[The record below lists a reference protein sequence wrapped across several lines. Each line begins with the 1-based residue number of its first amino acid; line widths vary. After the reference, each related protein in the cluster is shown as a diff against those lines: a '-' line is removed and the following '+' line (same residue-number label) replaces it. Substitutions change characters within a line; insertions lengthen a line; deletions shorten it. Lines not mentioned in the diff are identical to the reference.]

1 MYYRIF
7 SKLKWF
13 DYRLNPV
20 FLVCFNVLTHLGT
33 LWYGKRAILLHSSFV
48 TYTLVSIIIDVKD
61 VFKRLRIP
69 MVKYRNAIMV
79 FSLFHLV
86 NPLLMTVR
94 VEMNKYFV
102 YAHLCACFI
111 LHIVHMHYVTIVF
124 RLMNYKDRKHWTLLF
139 ITNALEMCT
148 NLCLICEYDYMY
160 GYTAIITE
168 CVCPYVLMYV
178 RKKSRHSIE
187 RFTRLRSL
195 SPNTNIEH
203 VNKNVIRRVIVFN
216 TPSTLNT

>member
-1 MYYRIF
+1 ML
-7 SKLKWF
+7 SKFKWF

-20 FLVCFNVLTHLGT
+20 FLVSFNVLTHLGT
-33 LWYGKRAILLHSSFV
+33 LWYSKRAILLHSSFV
-48 TYTLVSIIIDVKD
+48 TYTLISIIIDVKD

-69 MVKYRNAIMV
+69 MVQYRNAIMI

-86 NPLLMTVR
+86 NPLLMTVH

-124 RLMNYKDRKHWTLLF
+124 RLMNYKDRKHWILLF
-139 ITNALEMCT
+139 IANILEMCT
-148 NLCLICEYDYMY
+148 NVCLICKYYDTYV
-160 GYTAIITE
+160 YTAIITE

-178 RKKSRHSIE
+178 RKKSRRSVE
-187 RFTRLRSL
+187 RFTRLNSH
-195 SPNTNIEH
+195 SPNINIQRNNH
-203 VNKNVIRRVIVFN
+203 NVIRRVIVFN

>member
-1 MYYRIF
+1 MF
-7 SKLKWF
+7 KWF

-20 FLVCFNVLTHLGT
+20 FLVSFNVLTHLGT
-33 LWYGKRAILLHSSFV
+33 LWYGKRAILLH
-48 TYTLVSIIIDVKD
+48 
-61 VFKRLRIP
+61 
-69 MVKYRNAIMV
+69 YRNAIMV

-94 VEMNKYFV
+94 SKIMSKHFV

-111 LHIVHMHYVTIVF
+111 LHLLHMHYVMIVF
-124 RLMNYKDRKHWTLLF
+124 RLMNYMDRKHWTLLF

-148 NLCLICEYDYMY
+148 NVCLICEYDDMY

>member
-1 MYYRIF
+1 MLLGKF
-7 SKLKWF
+7 KWF

-20 FLVCFNVLTHLGT
+20 FLVSFNVLTHIGT
-33 LWYGKRAILLHSSFV
+33 LWYSKRAILLHSCFV

-69 MVKYRNAIMV
+69 MVQYRNAIMI

-111 LHIVHMHYVTIVF
+111 LHIVHMHYITIVF
-124 RLMNYKDRKHWTLLF
+124 RLMNYKDRKHWILLF
-139 ITNALEMCT
+139 IANALEMCT
-148 NLCLICEYDYMY
+148 NVCLICEYYDTYV
-160 GYTAIITE
+160 YTAIITE

-178 RKKSRHSIE
+178 RKKSRRSVE
-187 RFTRLRSL
+187 RFTRLNSH
-195 SPNTNIEH
+195 SPNINIQRINH
-203 VNKNVIRRVIVFN
+203 NVIRRVNVCT
-216 TPSTLNT
+216 TPSILST